1 MIQMIKEGKDI
12 HMGNAA
18 LVFGERDGFNYE
30 EIAAAKKVDKKVKN
44 GELPPEA
51 VTERMHQLLRRR
63 LEVKTIGFGQ
73 PNSQAEVKPHQ
84 NGELFAAEA
93 A

>member
-1 MIQMIKEGKDI
+1 
-12 HMGNAA
+12 MGNAT
-18 LVFGERDGFNYE
+18 LVFGEKDGFNYD
-30 EIAAAKKVDKKVKN
+30 EIAAAKKMDKKVKN
-44 GELPPEA
+44 GEFPA
-51 VTERMHQLLRRR
+51 SAITERMHHLLQRR
-63 LEVKTIGFGQ
+63 LQVKTIGFGQ